1 MKPLL
6 TLAAGTALLTAA
18 CSGPEHRLSDPR
30 ADKAACALYE
40 RLFELRD
47 RGVMLGQQDAL
58 AYGHQRYEP
67 GFSDIYDMT
76 GDYPA
81 VVGWEIGHVE
91 LGAPYS
97 LDSVYF
103 DDIRRRLPEDDAETM
118 SDIET
123 RVAEIFRE
131 KVASPMRVIT
141 LDVVRATMEQMGS
154 PADFGEPRDAAQDG
168 TEPAGGESCEPAPR
182 RLYRSRTERSIAGI
196 CGGLAAYFDAD
207 PTLIRLVTLLLILFG
222 GLSIWA
228 YIILWIVIPEEPAR
242 KFNINRNR

>member
-1 MKPLL
+1 MKETVNANIGSLAF
-6 TLAAGTALLTAA
+6 TLDEDAYRAL
-18 CSGPEHRLSDPR
+18 GN
-30 ADKAACALYE
+30 
-40 RLFELRD
+40 
-47 RGVMLGQQDAL
+47 
-58 AYGHQRYEP
+58 
-67 GFSDIYDMT
+67 
-76 GDYPA
+76 
-81 VVGWEIGHVE
+81 
-91 LGAPYS
+91 
-97 LDSVYF
+97 YF

-154 PADFGEPRDAAQDG
+154 PADFGEPRDAAQSG
-168 TEPAGGESCEPAPR
+168 AENEVPGEEPAEATPR
-182 RLYRSRTERSIAGI
+182 KLYRSRTERSIAGI
-196 CGGLAAYFDAD
+196 CGGLAEYFGLDTSLVRIG
-207 PTLIRLVTLLLILFG
+207 TLILILFG